1 MLRSIFFKVLTIIS
15 KLTEIESN
23 FDDTLVLY
31 NIIFVEAEENQAEKK
46 PRITSENVLR
56 YHAKNE
62 TGGIA
67 SKYQFILNI

>member
-46 PRITSENVLR
+46 
-56 YHAKNE
+56 
-62 TGGIA
+62 
-67 SKYQFILNI
+67 Q